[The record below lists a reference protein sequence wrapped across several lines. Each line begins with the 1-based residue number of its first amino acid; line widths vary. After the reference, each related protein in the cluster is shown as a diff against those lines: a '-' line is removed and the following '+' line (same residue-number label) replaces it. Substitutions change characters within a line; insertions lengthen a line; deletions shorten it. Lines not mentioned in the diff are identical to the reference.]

1 MHSIQNNERQNQ
13 FHLLININ
21 FAYSSFFLESWYKY
35 IGFFSEIN
43 NTVKKIIPRKIQNFE
58 FKILQITK
66 KRKQI
71 RTERLAFMKK
81 KVKEEFGYELKII
94 HDKDDELDKE
104 LLILEKDEAEDQS
117 EIHGKNLSVCY

>member
-1 MHSIQNNERQNQ
+1 M
-13 FHLLININ
+13 
-21 FAYSSFFLESWYKY
+21 
-35 IGFFSEIN
+35 
-43 NTVKKIIPRKIQNFE
+43 
-58 FKILQITK
+58 QITK

-81 KVKEEFGYELKII
+81 KVKEEFGYELKVI